1 MRSAWET
8 RKRGSATYG
17 NNSETAYRQNAA
29 KKRPPCTRAAEKRG
43 RGERE
48 QGGRAELGAV
58 LQLKSAQARRG
69 PPAKDATRAHQE
81 EPR

>member
-17 NNSETAYRQNAA
+17 NNSETACRQNAA
-29 KKRPPCTRAAEKRG
+29 KKRPPCTRAAERRG

-48 QGGRAELGAV
+48 
-58 LQLKSAQARRG
+58 ARRQG
-69 PPAKDATRAHQE
+69 RTRRNLPVE
-81 EPR
+81 ERAGKAEAASQRHD